1 MAIVRNRA
9 RPYAILRGPSAR
21 WIWTSRGWVLGMGAP
36 RRVGVGVDCPD
47 GYVDDGAGTC
57 VAQASSGGTTYTPGA
72 PPPSPPGYSPS
83 PVPVT
88 PPTPTPGTPGAPA
101 AAPTTGMSTTEIVAI
116 GAAAVAAVG
125 LIGYAVHTQRKPGSK
140 ARRAVAHVRRRI
152 RR

>member
-1 MAIVRNRA
+1 
-9 RPYAILRGPSAR
+9 
-21 WIWTSRGWVLGMGAP
+21 MGAP

-47 GYVDDGAGTC
+47 GYVDDGTGNC

-72 PPPSPPGYSPS
+72 PPPSPPGA
-83 PVPVT
+83 
-88 PPTPTPGTPGAPA
+88 PPPPPPPATPGAPA

-140 ARRAVAHVRRRI
+140 ARRAVAHVRKRI